1 MPFRTP
7 AEAKA
12 AAHRSWAATVD
23 REARTAPG
31 REAALAKLLVEVDP
45 DLKMSERD
53 RLKGAEHLE
62 RLSPQGD
69 HRD

>member
-12 AAHRSWAATVD
+12 AAHLSWAKTVD
-23 REARTAPG
+23 REARTAAG

-45 DLKMSERD
+45 DHQSD
-53 RLKGAEHLE
+53 RA
-62 RLSPQGD
+62 
-69 HRD
+69 